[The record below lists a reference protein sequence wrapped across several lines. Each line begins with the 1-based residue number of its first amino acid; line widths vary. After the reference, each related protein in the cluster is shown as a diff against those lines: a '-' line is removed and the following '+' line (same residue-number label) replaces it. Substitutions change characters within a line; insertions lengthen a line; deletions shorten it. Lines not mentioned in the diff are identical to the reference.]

1 MNIVRKNHIS
11 LFWIAPWLLS
21 IFFVIRSYKFYMM
34 GQEIPLYD
42 LYEMMFE
49 EIFLIGF
56 MIPIYILLI
65 LKSQKKYMSYFMV
78 LRAKNRK
85 QWGQKIFEEVLKNSI
100 LFIFIIQVPT
110 YGMIVFMSKSA
121 TDLIYGLL

>member
-1 MNIVRKNHIS
+1 MNIVRKNQIS

-42 LYEMMFE
+42 LYEMMFG

-85 QWGQKIFEEVLKNSI
+85 
-100 LFIFIIQVPT
+100 
-110 YGMIVFMSKSA
+110 
-121 TDLIYGLL
+121 